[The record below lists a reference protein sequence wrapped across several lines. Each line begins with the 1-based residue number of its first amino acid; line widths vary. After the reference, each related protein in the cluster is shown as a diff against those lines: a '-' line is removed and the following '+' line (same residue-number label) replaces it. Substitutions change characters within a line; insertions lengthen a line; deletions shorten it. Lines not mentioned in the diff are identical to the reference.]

1 MFIPFEHKLYKAT
14 FIERPNRFILHCKID
29 EAGEMVRVHLPDPGR
44 LKELLQYGATVYLR
58 YSDKK
63 DRKTKWTAVLAHDP
77 FDDTLVSL
85 QTTLVNHLIEK
96 ALKENKL
103 KAFERFTYKA
113 REYRKGHSRW
123 DFHGSE
129 GDLHHLIEVKSVSLG
144 VKGVGYFPDA
154 ITKRGTKHV
163 QELTSIVAEE
173 KEWLGSILFVCQRN
187 DLHSVRPAKHIDPT
201 FAMALQEAKQKGV
214 NLLAYSTYI
223 TTEGI
228 SLKEEIPVLV
238 KED

>member
-1 MFIPFEHKLYKAT
+1 MFIPFEQKLYKAT
-14 FIERPNRFILHCKID
+14 FIERPNRFILHCKLD
-29 EAGEMVRVHLPDPGR
+29 EEGEMVRVHLPDPGR
-44 LKELLQYGATVYLR
+44 LKELLQYGATIYLR

-63 DRKTKWTAVLAHDP
+63 DRKTKWSAVLVHDP
-77 FDDTLVSL
+77 LDGTLVSL

-103 KAFERFTYKA
+103 KDFEQFTYKA
-113 REYRKGHSRW
+113 REYRKGRSRW
-123 DFHGSE
+123 DFYVSK

-163 QELTSIVAEE
+163 QELTSIVTEGS
-173 KEWLGSILFVCQRN
+173 EWLGTILFVCQRN

-201 FAMALQEAKQKGV
+201 FAKALQEAKHRGV
-214 NLLAYSTYI
+214 NLLAYSTNI
-223 TTEGI
+223 TPEGI
-228 SLKEEIPVLV
+228 SLMDEIPVLV